1 MAAPLQSEQQEIEKA
16 NSNTVTVTPAEPE
29 VKQMIFKDPNFVV
42 SIVKIHL
49 KKIVYVATP
58 VK

>member
-1 MAAPLQSEQQEIEKA
+1 MAAPLQSEQQEVEKA

-42 SIVKIHL
+42 SIVKIHFRQ
-49 KKIVYVATP
+49 KY
-58 VK
+58 